1 MFVIFFQIGVIDEDI
16 IASAKRIII
25 KTSKKE
31 SQNTEGKSKEDD
43 KINEQI
49 KALLNIIKQ
58 QETQLSRVEQKVDM
72 LLTNR

>member
-1 MFVIFFQIGVIDEDI
+1 MSVIFVQIGVIDEDI

-31 SQNTEGKSKEDD
+31 SQNTEVKSKEDD